1 MSIQSAKSYAQS
13 LFDTALKHDKE
24 KKVLKDLLAIHDSVN
39 AQKKSYLNVVNHP
52 KLSKDARMDMIS
64 KSFGEAN
71 KYVVNTIKVMASNN
85 KLDLLPYLYEAYEE
99 VYNEHLGIRKAT
111 VESTYKLFETELE
124 RIGQVF
130 VQKLG
135 LNKLIMKNEVNPSL
149 IGGVRIKIDT
159 KVYDGSIKTKLN
171 DIKQRVVRH

>member
-1 MSIQSAKSYAQS
+1 
-13 LFDTALKHDKE
+13 
-24 KKVLKDLLAIHDSVN
+24 
-39 AQKKSYLNVVNHP
+39 
-52 KLSKDARMDMIS
+52 
-64 KSFGEAN
+64 
-71 KYVVNTIKVMASNN
+71 MASNN

-111 VESTYKLFETELE
+111 VESTYKLDETELE